1 MVDDSGVALTV
12 MKVDGGITAN
22 SLCMQLQSDVMQIDI
37 SRPTINET
45 TALGAAYAAG
55 LFTNFFSSQDQ
66 LRQMWQESARWS
78 PDKNSALAV
87 SGYRDWKRAIERTL
101 DWV

>member
-1 MVDDSGVALTV
+1 
-12 MKVDGGITAN
+12 
-22 SLCMQLQSDVMQIDI
+22 
-37 SRPTINET
+37 
-45 TALGAAYAAG
+45 
-55 LFTNFFSSQDQ
+55 